1 MEGIEI
7 ENKHEALKSP
17 IAIRCAKA
25 ALLISSLKC
34 SANRLL
40 DSTNNSEH
48 KEREMEL
55 RREAEDLR
63 RKLVRERVKIQ
74 RMKLCSVMEL
84 LLHMA
89 ILLSLWILCLMLA
102 LNFI

>member
-7 ENKHEALKSP
+7 ENKDEALKSS

-25 ALLISSLKC
+25 ALLIC
-34 SANRLL
+34 SANRFL

-63 RKLVRERVKIQ
+63 RKLVRERVKIR
-74 RMKLCSVMEL
+74 RMKLCRAMEL
-84 LLHMA
+84 LLQMT
-89 ILLSLWILCLMLA
+89 ILLSGWILCLMLA
-102 LNFI
+102 LDFL